1 MSHDKFEQTGLAG
14 EHQMSACLPSEEQRK
29 KGPYAVIECFEEI
42 PCNPCVMSCTFDAI
56 LPFEDV
62 NSLPIVDFDKCTGCA
77 VCAGVCPG
85 LAIFIVDESKPGHM
99 GTLRLPYEYWPL
111 PEKGQT
117 VMALSREGMDMQPVE
132 VAAVTNVKGART
144 PLVSLRMPKDKLQ
157 DVRGFRF
164 LSEEEL
170 EGIEDIR
177 EDQADSV
184 ESLASLIDQL
194 DSPIVCRCEGV
205 TLQEVRDLIAAG
217 CHTVEEIKH
226 LSRAGMGPCQGRTCR
241 QIIMGELM
249 RAGIGKT
256 AEMPPGSF
264 RPPGGTVTLGQL
276 AEGGESDA

>member
-1 MSHDKFEQTGLAG
+1 MSYDKFEQTGLAG
-14 EHQMSACLPSEEQRK
+14 PHEMSTCLPSEEQRK

-62 NSLPIVDFDKCTGCA
+62 NSLPLVDFDKCTGCA
-77 VCAGVCPG
+77 ICAGICPG
-85 LAIFIVDESKPGHM
+85 LAIFIVDESKSGDF

-117 VMALSREGMDMQPVE
+117 VMALSREGEDVEPVE
-132 VAAVTNVKGART
+132 VVAVTNVKGART
-144 PLVSLRMPKDKLQ
+144 PLVSLRLPKEKLQ
-157 DVRGFRF
+157 DIRGFRF
-164 LSEEEL
+164 LSEEEQTAL
-170 EGIEDIR
+170 KDDAQKDETIDI
-177 EDQADSV
+177 
-184 ESLASLIDQL
+184 ESLE
-194 DSPIVCRCEGV
+194 SPIVCRCEGV
-205 TLQEVRDLIAAG
+205 TLAEIRDLIAAG

-249 RAGIGKT
+249 RAGIGNT
-256 AEMPPGSF
+256 EDMPPGSF

-276 AEGGESDA
+276 AEGGDSDA

>member
-1 MSHDKFEQTGLAG
+1 MQAI
-14 EHQMSACLPSEEQRK
+14 LPSDALRQ

-42 PCNPCVMSCTFDAI
+42 PCNPCVMSCKFDAI
-56 LPFEDV
+56 LPFEDI
-62 NSLPIVDFDKCTGCA
+62 NSLPIVDFEKCTGCA

-85 LAIFIVDESKPGHM
+85 LAIFIVDESKSGDF

-111 PEKGQT
+111 PEKGDI
-117 VMALSREGMDMQPVE
+117 VMALSRAGEDVQQVE
-132 VAAVTNVKGART
+132 VVAVSNVKGAKT
-144 PLVSLRMPKDKLQ
+144 PLVTLRLPKEKLQ

-164 LSEEEL
+164 LTEDEERETHDTTEAVNDAL
-170 EGIEDIR
+170 IE
-177 EDQADSV
+177 S
-184 ESLASLIDQL
+184 L

-205 TLQEVRDLIAAG
+205 SLKEIRDLIASG

-256 AEMPPGSF
+256 EEMPPGSF
-264 RPPGGTVTLGQL
+264 RPPGGTVSLGQL
-276 AEGGESDA
+276 AKGDEDDA